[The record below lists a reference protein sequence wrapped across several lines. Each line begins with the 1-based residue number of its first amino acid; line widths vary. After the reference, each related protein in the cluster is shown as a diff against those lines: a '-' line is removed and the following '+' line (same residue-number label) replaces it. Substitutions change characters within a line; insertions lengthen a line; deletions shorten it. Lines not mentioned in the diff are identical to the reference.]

1 MPNLTAELKEK
12 LKGSQKVVVL
22 GIGSELRGDDS
33 AGILV
38 AKKLEKEN
46 LSGIIVL
53 IGGTAPENLTG
64 ELKRLQPSHLIIVD
78 AADMKEA
85 PGTIRLV
92 DPEEVG
98 GFSFSTHSLPIKVL
112 INYLQEHFHFQVLL
126 IGIQPKNI
134 SFGNPLSPEIEDAAE
149 TAAQMIAACFN

>member
-134 SFGNPLSPEIEDAAE
+134 NFGNPLSPEIEN
-149 TAAQMIAACFN
+149 AAQAVVNALREVSL